1 MTKERFLG
9 FVGCGNAEI
18 MLELGMENNKLI
30 IYDGDCGF
38 CTTSVRKLRGM
49 LGKKAPSAATFQSL
63 QLDLFGLSI
72 AEVQIE
78 LKYVDTN
85 GQIWGGASAF
95 RRVFYDAK
103 GIWRLISTFMSLPL
117 VKQSSV
123 VIYRKIAKNR
133 AKMPGA
139 TATCALPEVKN

>member
-1 MTKERFLG
+1 MR
-9 FVGCGNAEI
+9 CGNAER
-18 MLELGMENNKLI
+18 MLELGMDKTNLI

-38 CTTSVRKLRGM
+38 CTTSVRKLRGI
-49 LGKKAPSAATFQSL
+49 LGKKAPSAATFQSQ

-72 AEVQIE
+72 AEVQRE
-78 LKYVDTN
+78 MKYVDTN
-85 GQIWGGASAF
+85 GEIWGGASAF
-95 RRVFYDAK
+95 MRVFHDAK

-133 AKMPGA
+133 QKMPGA
-139 TATCALPEVKN
+139 TAACALPEVKT